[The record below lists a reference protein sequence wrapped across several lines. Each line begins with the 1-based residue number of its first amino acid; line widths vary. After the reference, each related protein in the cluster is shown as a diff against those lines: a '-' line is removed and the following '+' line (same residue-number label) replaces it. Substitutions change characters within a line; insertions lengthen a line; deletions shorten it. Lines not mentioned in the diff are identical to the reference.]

1 MAHMKVGDRVIVRVN
16 EKAYAKGNPV
26 KDLNGQEFTI
36 ERVREISYGTSGA
49 LRGTEY
55 YLKGAVSPHGIPYAF
70 LEEHLVKI

>member
-1 MAHMKVGDRVIVRVN
+1 MAMKVGDRVIVRLN
-16 EKAYAKGNPV
+16 EKAYTKGNPI
-26 KDLNGQEFTI
+26 KDYNGQEFTV

-55 YLKGAVSPHGIPYAF
+55 YLEGAVSPYGVPYAF